1 MCAPNIFR
9 SSFSNWQPGYAMGKV
24 AGETRRE
31 EGRDHHVEIRS
42 G

>member
-24 AGETRRE
+24 AAERGAQ
-31 EGRDHHVEIRS
+31 EGR
-42 G
+42 